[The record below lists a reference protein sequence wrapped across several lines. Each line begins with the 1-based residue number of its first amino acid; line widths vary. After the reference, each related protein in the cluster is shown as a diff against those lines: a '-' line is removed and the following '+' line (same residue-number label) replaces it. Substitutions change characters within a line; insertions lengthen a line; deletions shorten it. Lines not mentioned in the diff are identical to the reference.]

1 MLRRRMNIDMCN
13 GPLFKNIALYTLPII
28 VTSVL
33 QLLFNTMDLLV
44 VGWYCGSTSVGAVGS
59 TGSLI
64 NLMVNLFMGLSVG
77 VSVAVAQGIGANDGD
92 RVSKTIHTA
101 FPVAVICAVIVT
113 VIGLTCSRTFLEWMG
128 NPDDTIE
135 LAAVYMQFYFCGT
148 LGNLIYNFG
157 AAILRAAGDTVRP
170 LIFLSIAG
178 VLNVL
183 LNLIFVCV
191 FHMDVAGVALA
202 TVISQSVSAVL
213 VVLALIKR
221 HDMCRLDLHKLTIDM
236 PALKRIAVIGVP
248 SGIQGSLF
256 SISNV
261 IIQSAVNSFE
271 TAAVVGSAAASNIE
285 GYVYTCQNAFAQTA
299 MNFTGQ
305 NVGAKQF
312 KRVQKVWLSCLLGVT
327 VIGVTLGGIVNLLGR
342 PLLGI
347 YITDSPEAIEYGLI
361 KLLWISLPYFVCG
374 LMEVT
379 SYTLRGLGKS
389 LLSMLISVI
398 GVCGFRL
405 VWIFTVFQ
413 IPAFHTLESLFA
425 SYLISWTATLLVG
438 MALLLPLLKK
448 LQRTEEKECMHV

>member
-1 MLRRRMNIDMCN
+1 MLRRRSHIDMCN
-13 GPLFKNIALYTLPII
+13 GPLFKNILLYTLPII

-44 VGWYCGSTSVGAVGS
+44 VGWFCGSTSVGAVGS

-64 NLMVNLFMGLSVG
+64 NLMVNLFMGLSIG
-77 VSVAVAQGIGANDGD
+77 VSVTVAQGIGAGNHE
-92 RVSKTIHTA
+92 RVSQTVHTA
-101 FPVAVICAVIVT
+101 FPVAVICSILVTAV
-113 VIGLTCSRTFLEWMG
+113 GMTCSRTFLEWMG
-128 NPDDTIE
+128 NPQDTID
-135 LAAVYMQFYFCGT
+135 LAALYMRIYFGGT
-148 LGNLIYNFG
+148 IGNMIYNFG

-178 VLNVL
+178 VLNVI
-183 LNLIFVCV
+183 LNLIFVCL

-202 TVISQSVSAVL
+202 TAISQCVSAAL
-213 VVLALIKR
+213 VVMALLHR
-221 HDMCRLDLHKLTIDM
+221 HDMCRLDLRKLAIDKT
-236 PALKRIAVIGVP
+236 ALKRILTIGVP

-305 NVGAKQF
+305 NTGARQF
-312 KRVQKVWLSCLLGVT
+312 KRVRKVWATCLLAVT
-327 VIGVTLGGIVNLLGR
+327 VVGVVLGGLVNLLGR

-347 YITDSPEAIEYGLI
+347 YITDSAEAIEYGLI
-361 KLLWISLPYFVCG
+361 KLLWICLPYFVCG

-389 LLSMLISVI
+389 LLSMIISVI

-405 VWIFTVFQ
+405 AWIFTVFQ
-413 IPAFHTLESLFA
+413 IPAFHTLESLFF
-425 SYLISWTATLLVG
+425 SYPLSWTATLLVG
-438 MALLLPLLKK
+438 MAILLPLLRK
-448 LQRTEEKECMHV
+448 LQRQSGEQ